1 MSEIEKLVNFIQ
13 QRKLILEHKLQILLV
28 EDKSTP
34 RKATSRQNTEE
45 MSFAPNSPNNHKIEP
60 FSFKNEDEREDE
72 QI

>member
-1 MSEIEKLVNFIQ
+1 
-13 QRKLILEHKLQILLV
+13 LV

-45 MSFAPNSPNNHKIEP
+45 MSSVPNSPNNDKIEP
-60 FSFKNEDEREDE
+60 FSFKNEDEREEE